1 MSVAWVVLFEG
12 RVVWYTLDL
21 DWVVVLQDGKTSV
34 GGYWFCGLVVGKCC
48 FSNNLAGNVLHVEP
62 IRKPESKEE
71 EPHYSWYYTL
81 SSSKRTPQQ

>member
-34 GGYWFCGLVVGKCC
+34 GGYWFCGLVVGKCTVVC
-48 FSNNLAGNVLHVEP
+48 VSNN
-62 IRKPESKEE
+62 
-71 EPHYSWYYTL
+71 
-81 SSSKRTPQQ
+81 

>member
-1 MSVAWVVLFEG
+1 M
-12 RVVWYTLDL
+12 WYTLDL

-62 IRKPESKEE
+62 IRKQDKSKRNKEE
-71 EPHYSWYYTL
+71 EPHYYIIHAANATATVTVTKTS
-81 SSSKRTPQQ
+81 